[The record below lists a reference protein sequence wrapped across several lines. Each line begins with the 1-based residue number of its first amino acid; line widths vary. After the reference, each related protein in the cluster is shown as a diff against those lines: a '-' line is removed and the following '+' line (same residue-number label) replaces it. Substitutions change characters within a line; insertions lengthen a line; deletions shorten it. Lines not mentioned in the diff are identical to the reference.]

1 MEITVNGEKLSIE
14 TAITMSN
21 LLDELNIKREAL
33 AVELNKN
40 ILPKSEY
47 DTKII
52 IDGDMLEIIQ
62 FVGGG

>member
-1 MEITVNGEKLSIE
+1 MEITVNGEKIGLSKEIS
-14 TAITMSN
+14 MSD
-21 LLDELNIKREAL
+21 LLDELKIRREAL
-33 AVELNKN
+33 AVELNKD

-52 IDGDMLEIIQ
+52 KDGDVIEIIQ